1 MGKDEGTKMK
11 FIQIAAV
18 APTQGVGNE
27 VVYALTDR
35 GEIWLYQAS
44 AGDQAWRKI
53 PPPPKDPAPI
63 RAAPKTKHEVAHNVP

>member
-1 MGKDEGTKMK
+1 MK

-18 APTQGVGNE
+18 APTQGVRNE
-27 VVYALTDR
+27 MVYALTDR

-63 RAAPKTKHEVAHNVP
+63 PAAPKTKHEGVYKVP